1 MFSLIFKLFPALWW
15 VLKKTVLKDKK
26 SAQAAVK
33 VVKKGG
39 GLFPFVIGAATAAGA
54 FIAAPYVKAAI
65 EVYKDDLANKN
76 ESESNSDDHGAG
88 SHASFQNHEN
98 N

>member
-1 MFSLIFKLFPALWW
+1 MFSLIFKLFPAIWW
-15 VLKKTVLKDKK
+15 VLKNTVLKDKK
-26 SAQAAVK
+26 AAQTAVK

-39 GLFPFVIGAATAAGA
+39 GLFPFVVGAATAAGA
-54 FIAAPYVKAAI
+54 FVAAPYVKAAI
-65 EVYKDDLANKN
+65 QVYKDDLANKN
-76 ESESNSDDHGAG
+76 ETDDDGAD

>member
-1 MFSLIFKLFPALWW
+1 MFSLIFKLFPSIWW
-15 VLKKTVLKDKK
+15 VLKCTVLKDKK

-39 GLFPFVIGAATAAGA
+39 GLFPFVVGAATAAGA

-65 EVYKDDLANKN
+65 QVYKDDLADKKD
-76 ESESNSDDHGAG
+76 SDDDALD
-88 SHASFQNHEN
+88 SPASFQNHEN